1 MNVRKD
7 LIYCPYCM
15 APLTPDENGKRIRCR
30 ETAVTDIKMHTLR
43 EAEEGGH
50 GIIICPCCGRT
61 PSAYTASAHHLP
73 PGTILR
79 DRYILG
85 GVLGE
90 GGYGITY
97 IGLDLVLQL
106 RVAVKEY
113 FPVEFCT
120 RNSSGN
126 KNVSVMTG
134 LPAKNYK
141 RGMSKYLTEA
151 RQLARMD
158 RQRVIVN
165 VRDYF
170 EDNGT
175 AYIVM
180 EYIDGITFTD
190 LVREMGGRIPEEKLF
205 PIVEPLF
212 GALCTLHQYDLIH
225 RDMCPDNLMLEVRDR
240 IADCVQDEEQS
251 GAMPCDP
258 FKACHKTE
266 DLIGKRYG
274 RIRLLDFGS
283 ARSSDSLKDTLTITL
298 RHGFAPIEQ
307 YQQGGG
313 QGTWTDVYGLS
324 ATLYYCLTG
333 VTPPVATNR
342 IIEDS
347 LITPSKM
354 GVPISPFRE
363 AALMKGLCVR
373 PHRRYR
379 TVKEFWNALY
389 GDPV

>member
-1 MNVRKD
+1 MIIQKD
-7 LIYCPYCM
+7 LVYCPYCM
-15 APLTPDENGKRIRCR
+15 TALKSCIRCSSC
-30 ETAVTDIKMHTLR
+30 LR
-43 EAEEGGH
+43 D
-50 GIIICPCCGRT
+50 
-61 PSAYTASAHHLP
+61 PSAYTAAAHHLP
-73 PGTILR
+73 PGTVLKG
-79 DRYILG
+79 RYILG

-120 RNSSGN
+120 RNSGGS
-126 KNVSVMTG
+126 KSVSVMTG
-134 LPAKNYK
+134 IPAKNYK
-141 RGMSKYLTEA
+141 RGMSRYLTEA

-158 RQRVIVN
+158 KQRVIVN

-180 EYIDGITFTD
+180 EYIDGITFTE
-190 LVREMGGRIPEEKLF
+190 LVKEMGGRIPEETLF
-205 PIVEPLF
+205 PTVEPLF
-212 GALCTLHQYDLIH
+212 AALCTLHQYDLIH
-225 RDMCPDNLMLEVRDR
+225 RDMCPDNLMLESRDR
-240 IADCVQDEEQS
+240 IGRCDRDNEE
-251 GAMPCDP
+251 GDTLACETFCDSEKP
-258 FKACHKTE
+258 LPEHDSLMGT
-266 DLIGKRYG
+266 RRG
-274 RIRLLDFGS
+274 RVRLLDFGS

-298 RHGFAPIEQ
+298 RHGYAPIEQ

-313 QGTWTDVYGLS
+313 QGPWTDVYGLS

-342 IIEDS
+342 IIEDA
-347 LITPSKM
+347 LIPPSGM
-354 GVPISPFRE
+354 GARLSPSRE
-363 AALMKGLCVR
+363 EAVMKGLSVR

-379 TVKEFWNALY
+379 TVKEFWRALY
-389 GDPV
+389 E

>member
-347 LITPSKM
+347 LITP
-354 GVPISPFRE
+354 
-363 AALMKGLCVR
+363 
-373 PHRRYR
+373 
-379 TVKEFWNALY
+379 
-389 GDPV
+389 